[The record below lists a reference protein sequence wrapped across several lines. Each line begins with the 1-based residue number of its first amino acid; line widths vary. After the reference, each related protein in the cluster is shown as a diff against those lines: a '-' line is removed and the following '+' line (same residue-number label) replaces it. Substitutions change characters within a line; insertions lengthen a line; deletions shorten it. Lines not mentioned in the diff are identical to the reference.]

1 MINSNNQT
9 NISNTIP
16 PQPEKKKKQKKKWS
30 KKKKVGV
37 ILGSLFT
44 VGIATF
50 LFLLYGP
57 WPGFRNFWITSAMTT
72 MSHRYLA
79 TWFYSDETIQ
89 KVLEN
94 NKIIEVGEVSDPDLI
109 KFKKYNGNMLIFKNK
124 YEKEILTKDKDNDLY
139 KIIDINGPTYQG
151 FLVAIYDP
159 SKVSIATAQYLGT
172 R

>member
-57 WPGFRNFWITSAMTT
+57 
-72 MSHRYLA
+72 
-79 TWFYSDETIQ
+79 
-89 KVLEN
+89 
-94 NKIIEVGEVSDPDLI
+94 
-109 KFKKYNGNMLIFKNK
+109 
-124 YEKEILTKDKDNDLY
+124 
-139 KIIDINGPTYQG
+139 
-151 FLVAIYDP
+151 
-159 SKVSIATAQYLGT
+159 
-172 R
+172 

>member
-57 WPGFRNFWITSAMTT
+57 WPGFRNVKRFK
-72 MSHRYLA
+72 RC
-79 TWFYSDETIQ
+79 
-89 KVLEN
+89 
-94 NKIIEVGEVSDPDLI
+94 I
-109 KFKKYNGNMLIFKNK
+109 KR
-124 YEKEILTKDKDNDLY
+124 
-139 KIIDINGPTYQG
+139 
-151 FLVAIYDP
+151 
-159 SKVSIATAQYLGT
+159 S
-172 R
+172 